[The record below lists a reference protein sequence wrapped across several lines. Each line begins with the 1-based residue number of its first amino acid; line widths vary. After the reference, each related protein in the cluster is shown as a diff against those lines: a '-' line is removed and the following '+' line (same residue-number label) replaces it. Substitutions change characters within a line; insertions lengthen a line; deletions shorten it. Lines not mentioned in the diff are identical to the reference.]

1 VPTSA
6 NNYCLSVLG
15 VTITKSKDGS
25 AAGGAPAVT
34 TGAASNAN
42 GLPTAVLGRTVTNTA
57 GAGSLPFTG
66 LDTVGLLGLV
76 GAMFGGGLV
85 LFWAART
92 RSRRRV

>member
-1 VPTSA
+1 
-6 NNYCLSVLG
+6 
-15 VTITKSKDGS
+15 
-25 AAGGAPAVT
+25 
-34 TGAASNAN
+34 
-42 GLPTAVLGRTVTNTA
+42 
-57 GAGSLPFTG
+57 LPFTG